1 MTLGVFSLAVG
12 QGSMRM
18 GKYHFHLWDG
28 TTLIHDPEGADLVD
42 MAAVRERALQ
52 TARELLAEEICD
64 GKLPLYMRL
73 DVEDEGNRIV
83 HRLSFADVVQILH

>member
-1 MTLGVFSLAVG
+1 
-12 QGSMRM
+12 M

-28 TTLIHDPEGADLVD
+28 TTLIQDPEGAELPNMD
-42 MAAVRERALQ
+42 AVRERALQ
-52 TARELLAEEICD
+52 TARQLLAEEVCD

-83 HRLSFADVVQILH
+83 YRLRFDEVVQILH

>member
-1 MTLGVFSLAVG
+1 
-12 QGSMRM
+12 M

-28 TTLIHDPEGADLVD
+28 TTLIHDPEGAELPNMD
-42 MAAVRERALQ
+42 AVRERALQ
-52 TARELLAEEICD
+52 TARQLLAEEVCD

-83 HRLSFADVVQILH
+83 YRLRFDEVVQILH